1 MNGCKKTRALM
12 AAVKKAGG
20 GKVQTS
26 SDTARKLA
34 TEMGGMKKGGAAK
47 DKSGLAVMIAIGKT
61 KPVKRKEGGTAKK
74 KPTEGVSTRPTT
86 ASGRRISDAE
96 LRQANR
102 DTGGMTAAQV
112 KAAGK
117 AIARGNNAPY
127 ERIPTDAEAER
138 LMRRADGG
146 VAVTQD
152 MPRMMVTSAP
162 AQRTQDMPRTV
173 KASPNK
179 GLALAMR
186 NMPPAARDRLQAMM
200 QAKQGQRTQ
209 DMPRAQVLAE
219 RKGMFG
225 KMVQNLAA
233 KRAPQGVGSV
243 PGRHRRECC
252 LSSGSRCRHRRVR
265 FVGCRKRALETG
277 AARRRQGASSE
288 GLRPR

>member
-12 AAVKKAGG
+12 DAVKKAGG

-112 KAAGK
+112 KAAGE
-117 AIARGNNAPY
+117 AIARGNRAPR
-127 ERIPTDAEAER
+127 ERIPTDEEAAR
-138 LMRRADGG
+138 MMGRKNGGLMQRNGMMNAVRGLIERRAQQGAPMAKPI
-146 VAVTQD
+146 VAAMQRKMAAV
-152 MPRMMVTSAP
+152 
-162 AQRTQDMPRTV
+162 AQRPQVMPTTQVPV
-173 KASPNK
+173 K
-179 GLALAMR
+179 
-186 NMPPAARDRLQAMM
+186 
-200 QAKQGQRTQ
+200 
-209 DMPRAQVLAE
+209 RAQGGAGKV
-219 RKGMFG
+219 RKGMMSQSG
-225 KMVQNLAA
+225 DIMQAVKP
-233 KRAPQGVGSV
+233 KR
-243 PGRHRRECC
+243 
-252 LSSGSRCRHRRVR
+252 
-265 FVGCRKRALETG
+265 K
-277 AARRRQGASSE
+277 
-288 GLRPR
+288 